1 MLPARVVTP
10 RRGMSV
16 ECPAMTRRGDTR
28 TPERAPQPHT
38 LESGSSRGEHGADRT
53 AAHEGRAPEGLR
65 RRCKAFVCGHRGST
79 PRSSTSGPGRR
90 ENTETRPLRPDPP
103 FPFTPKASAPMGGV
117 MDVVQVD
124 ADTCDA
130 CGCRAFVYAEL
141 ATGGSLA
148 YCGSH
153 GGRYIPRLTEI
164 GATIV
169 DLRHMIH

>member
-1 MLPARVVTP
+1 
-10 RRGMSV
+10 
-16 ECPAMTRRGDTR
+16 MT
-28 TPERAPQPHT
+28 T
-38 LESGSSRGEHGADRT
+38 LT
-53 AAHEGRAPEGLR
+53 I
-65 RRCKAFVCGHRGST
+65 T
-79 PRSSTSGPGRR
+79 
-90 ENTETRPLRPDPP
+90 
-103 FPFTPKASAPMGGV
+103 
-117 MDVVQVD
+117 VD

-141 ATGGSLA
+141 ANGGSLA